1 MVLKSK
7 LRIILSKIFLGYE
20 ILEILITTDAQHST
34 CPSCNLLQQI
44 AGILSYPYKTAKS
57 LIYTTSPIYINGKK
71 MKAKLDA
78 ESRLVIPGNIRDEL
92 NITAKEEEVL
102 EKIADKEID
111 LKPLS
116 PEEFLKEAHN
126 LADDIRR
133 TKIREIDPLKVKK
146 MWEG

>member
-1 MVLKSK
+1 
-7 LRIILSKIFLGYE
+7 
-20 ILEILITTDAQHST
+20 
-34 CPSCNLLQQI
+34 
-44 AGILSYPYKTAKS
+44 
-57 LIYTTSPIYINGKK
+57 